1 MSMDFLKQL
10 GLFVVFVLIQT
21 MVLGRIHLFDYAT
34 PLLYV
39 YFVAMFP
46 RNYPKW
52 AILLWSFALG
62 LTIDIFSNT
71 PGLAA
76 ASLTLIGA
84 IQPYY
89 FKLFVSHDAAEDL
102 RPSLSSIGSLKYTNY
117 IVVLVLL
124 YSLVFHTLEMF
135 SFFNWLHWLMC
146 VVGSTIVTLAL
157 IFTFEVA
164 NRK

>member
-1 MSMDFLKQL
+1 MTIDLLKRA
-10 GLFVVFVLIQT
+10 GWFAVFVLLQAV
-21 MVLGRIHLFDYAT
+21 VLGRIHLFNCAT
-34 PLLYV
+34 PLFYV
-39 YFVAMFP
+39 YFVTMFP

-52 AILLWSFALG
+52 GILVWSFLLG
-62 LTIDIFSNT
+62 LMVDIFFNT

-89 FKLFVSHDAAEDL
+89 FELFVSHDAAEDL

-135 SFFNWLHWLMC
+135 SFFNWLHWLAC
-146 VVGSTIVTLAL
+146 IGGSTVLTILIILTLES
-157 IFTFEVA
+157 I
-164 NRK
+164 RK